1 MPAVTPE
8 MLIVMGVM
16 LLTIILFVTDKLR
29 VDVIAIL
36 ILTLL
41 GLIASMPG
49 LEPILTTGQLFSGFA
64 SSAVISIIAVM
75 IIGRGLDKTG
85 VMTIIAAVIFRYSGR
100 REGNIMAATSGS
112 VAVLSSFMQNI
123 GAAALFMPVVSR
135 LSTQTGLPI
144 SRLLMPMGFS
154 AILGG
159 TLTMVASSPLIALN
173 DLIDAKNATLP
184 AADRLNN
191 LNLFDVTPVGLMLV
205 GCGLLYFMS
214 LGKRLL
220 PSRGIDPS
228 NPTARA
234 TGTARYMRRIH
245 GVDAAVRE
253 IVVPPGSPIVGFTID
268 EVQNQYE
275 VRIVATRYNGRSYI
289 EPPTE
294 TVITAPATLA
304 VIAEPKPLRTFISEG
319 RLTLRRKLREFRY
332 MLARSIAG
340 IAEIV
345 IPPQS
350 ALVGRTASEIRMRKV
365 YGLTLLS
372 ILRNGKAIKERLW
385 EMPIQAGDTLLVHTQ
400 WTDLAMLERNRD
412 FVVVTSNYP
421 REPQDPYKV
430 ALALSFFALSL
441 SLVVLSNIPVPVAFL
456 TGAVGMI
463 LFGVLSI
470 DEAYRAISWQTV
482 FLLAGLLPLGAAAAT
497 TGVADY
503 LAQGL
508 LQLANDPPAWVLQ
521 TLLALLA
528 TLLTLIMSNVGA
540 TVILVPIAISVALGA
555 GANATMFALTVALAA
570 SNSFILP
577 THQVNALVMGPGKYR
592 VSDYVRVGGIM
603 TLIFLVVVIAVLNLI
618 F

>member
-1 MPAVTPE
+1 MQPVTAE
-8 MLIVMGVM
+8 MMVVMGVM
-16 LLTIILFVTDKLR
+16 LLTIVLFVSDKLR
-29 VDVIAIL
+29 VDVTAIV

-41 GLIASMPG
+41 GLIASYPG
-49 LEPILTTGQLFSGFA
+49 FESILSPELLFSGFA
-64 SSAVISIIAVM
+64 SNAVISIIAVM

-100 REGNIMAATSGS
+100 REANIMSATSGS
-112 VAVLSSFMQNI
+112 VAILSSFMQNI

-173 DLIDAKNATLP
+173 DLINAKNETLSL
-184 AADRLNN
+184 ANQVDKLH
-191 LNLFDVTPVGLMLV
+191 LFDVTPVGLVLV
-205 GCGLLYFMS
+205 TCGLLYFMT

-220 PSRGIDPS
+220 PSDGT
-228 NPTARA
+228 NPTARP

-253 IVVPPGSPIVGFTID
+253 IVVPPGSTIVGSSID
-268 EVQNQYE
+268 EIQDKYE
-275 VRIVATRYNGRSYI
+275 VRIVATRYNDRSYI
-289 EPPTE
+289 EPPVE
-294 TVITAPATLA
+294 TVIVAPATLA
-304 VIAEPKPLRTFISEG
+304 VIAEPRPLKTFISEG
-319 RLTLRRKLREFRY
+319 RVILRRKLRDFRY

-350 ALVGRTASEIRMRKV
+350 SLIGKTASELRMRKV

-372 ILRNGKAIKERLW
+372 ILRTGKAIKERLW
-385 EMPIQAGDTLLVHTQ
+385 EAPIQAGDTLLVHTQ
-400 WTDLAMLERNRD
+400 WTDLAMLEGNRD

-430 ALALSFFALSL
+430 VLALSFFALSL
-441 SLVVLSNIPVPVAFL
+441 SLIVLSNVPVPVAFL
-456 TGAVGMI
+456 TGALGMI

-470 DEAYRAISWQTV
+470 DEAYRAVSWQTV
-482 FLLAGLLPLGAAAAT
+482 FLLAGLLPLGTAAAT

-503 LAQGL
+503 LAQAL
-508 LQLANDPPAWVLQ
+508 LQAAGDPPAWVLQ
-521 TLLALLA
+521 ALIAVLA
-528 TLLTLIMSNVGA
+528 TGLTLIMSNVGA

-555 GANATMFALTVALAA
+555 GANPTMFALTVALAA

-577 THQVNALVMGPGKYR
+577 THQVNALVMGPGKYK
-592 VSDYVRVGGIM
+592 VGDYIRVGGIM
-603 TLIFLVVVIAVLNLI
+603 TVIFLVVVVAMLNLL

>member
-1 MPAVTPE
+1 MQALTTE
-8 MLIVMGVM
+8 MMVVMGVM
-16 LLTIILFVTDKLR
+16 LLTILLFVTDKLR
-29 VDVIAIL
+29 VDVTAIF

-49 LEPILTTGQLFSGFA
+49 LQPILSTDQLFSGFA
-64 SSAVISIIAVM
+64 SNAVISIIAVM

-85 VMTIIAAVIFRYSGR
+85 VMNIIAAVIFRYSGR
-100 REGNIMAATSGS
+100 REHHVMTATSGS

-144 SRLLMPMGFS
+144 SRLLMPMAFS

-173 DLIDAKNATLP
+173 DLIDAKNETLP
-184 AADRLNN
+184 MADRLSN
-191 LNLFDVTPVGLMLV
+191 LSLFDVTPVGLVLV
-205 GCGLLYFMS
+205 AAGLIYFMT

-220 PSRGIDPS
+220 PSRDM

-253 IVVPPGSPIVGFTID
+253 IIVPRGSPIVGFTID
-268 EVQNQYE
+268 DIQRKYQ
-275 VRIVATRYNGRSYI
+275 VRIVATRYNERSYI

-294 TVITAPATLA
+294 TVITAPAILG
-304 VIAEPKPLRTFISEG
+304 VIAEPAPLRTFLSEG
-319 RLTLRRKLREFRY
+319 RLTLRRKLRDFRY

-350 ALVGRTASEIRMRKV
+350 SLIGKTASEIRMRKV

-372 ILRNGKAIKERLW
+372 ILRAGKAIKERYW
-385 EMPIQAGDTLLVHTQ
+385 EVPIQAGDTLLVHTQ
-400 WTDLAMLERNRD
+400 WEDLAILEGNRD

-421 REPQDPYKV
+421 RESQHPYKV

-441 SLVVLSNIPVPVAFL
+441 SLVVLSDVPVPVAFL

-470 DEAYRAISWQTV
+470 DEAYRAVSWQTV
-482 FLLAGLLPLGAAAAT
+482 FLLAGLLPLGTAAAT

-503 LAQGL
+503 LAQAL
-508 LQLANDPPAWVLQ
+508 LQTAGDPPAWVLQ
-521 TLLALLA
+521 ALLA
-528 TLLTLIMSNVGA
+528 VLATVLTLIMSNVGA

-555 GANATMFALTVALAA
+555 DANPTMFALTVALAA

-592 VSDYVRVGGIM
+592 VGDYIRVGGIM
-603 TLIFLVVVIAVLNLI
+603 TLLFLAVVIVMLNLV

>member
-1 MPAVTPE
+1 MQTLTVE
-8 MLIVMGVM
+8 MMVVMGVM
-16 LLTIILFVTDKLR
+16 LLTIVLFVTDKLR
-29 VDVIAIL
+29 VDVTAIS

-41 GLIASMPG
+41 GLIASLPG
-49 LEPILTTGQLFSGFA
+49 FESMLTTDLLFSGFA
-64 SSAVISIIAVM
+64 SNAVISIIAVM

-85 VMTIIAAVIFRYSGR
+85 VMNIVAAMILRYSGR
-100 REGNIMAATSGS
+100 REAQVMSATSGS

-144 SRLLMPMGFS
+144 SRLLMPMGFC

-173 DLIDAKNATLP
+173 DLIAAKNETLP
-184 AADRLNN
+184 LAERLEH
-191 LNLFDVTPVGLMLV
+191 LDLFDVTPVGLVLV
-205 GCGLLYFMS
+205 ACGLLYFMT

-220 PSRGIDPS
+220 PARGA

-253 IVVPPGSPIVGFTID
+253 IIVPRGSPIAGFTID
-268 EVQNQYE
+268 EIQNKYE
-275 VRIVATRYNGRSYI
+275 VRIVATRYNERSYI
-289 EPPTE
+289 EPPIE
-294 TVITAPATLA
+294 TVITTPAILA
-304 VIAEPKPLRTFISEG
+304 VIAEPIPLRTFISEG
-319 RLTLRRKLREFRY
+319 RLALRRKLRDFRY

-350 ALVGRTASEIRMRKV
+350 TLIGKTASETRMRKV

-372 ILRNGKAIKERLW
+372 ILRSGKAIKERLW
-385 EMPIQAGDTLLVHTQ
+385 EEPIQAGDTLLVHTQ
-400 WTDLAMLERNRD
+400 WTDLAMLEGNRD

-421 REPQDPYKV
+421 REPQHPYKV
-430 ALALSFFALSL
+430 FLALSFFALSL
-441 SLVVLSNIPVPVAFL
+441 SLVVLSNVPVPVAFL

-470 DEAYRAISWQTV
+470 DEAYRAVSWQTV
-482 FLLAGLLPLGAAAAT
+482 FLLAGLLPLGTAAAT

-503 LAQGL
+503 LAQAL
-508 LQLANDPPAWVLQ
+508 LQAAGDPPTWVLQ
-521 TLLALLA
+521 ALLA
-528 TLLTLIMSNVGA
+528 VLATILTLIMSNVGA

-555 GANATMFALTVALAA
+555 GANPTMFALTVALAA

-577 THQVNALVMGPGKYR
+577 THQVNALVMGPGKYK
-592 VSDYVRVGGIM
+592 VGDYVRVGGIM
-603 TLIFLVVVIAVLNLI
+603 TAIFLVVVVSVLNLL

>member
-1 MPAVTPE
+1 MQAVTTE
-8 MLIVMGVM
+8 MMVVMGVM
-16 LLTIILFVTDKLR
+16 LLTITLFVTDKLR
-29 VDVIAIL
+29 VDVTAFL

-41 GLIASMPG
+41 GLIASLPW
-49 LEPILTTGQLFSGFA
+49 LEPILSTGQLFSGFA
-64 SSAVISIIAVM
+64 SNAVISIIAVM

-85 VMTIIAAVIFRYSGR
+85 VMNIIAAVILRYSGR
-100 REGNIMAATSGS
+100 REANVMTATSGS

-135 LSTQTGLPI
+135 LATQTGLPI

-173 DLIDAKNATLP
+173 DLINAKNETLP
-184 AADRLNN
+184 AADRLSN
-191 LNLFDVTPVGLMLV
+191 LNLFDVTPVGLVLV
-205 GCGLLYFMS
+205 VAGLVYFMT

-220 PSRGIDPS
+220 PARSM

-253 IVVPPGSPIVGFTID
+253 IIVPRGSPIVGFTID
-268 EVQNQYE
+268 DIQRKYQ
-275 VRIVATRYNGRSYI
+275 VRIVATRYNERSYI

-294 TVITAPATLA
+294 TVITAPAILA
-304 VIAEPKPLRTFISEG
+304 VIAEPLQLRAFLSEG
-319 RLTLRRKLREFRY
+319 RLTLRRKLRDFRY

-345 IPPQS
+345 VPPQS
-350 ALVGRTASEIRMRKV
+350 SLIGKTASEIRMRKV

-372 ILRNGKAIKERLW
+372 ILRAGKAIKERYW
-385 EMPIQAGDTLLVHTQ
+385 EVPIQAGDTLLVHTQ
-400 WTDLAMLERNRD
+400 WADLALLESDRD

-421 REPQDPYKV
+421 RESQDPYKV

-441 SLVVLSNIPVPVAFL
+441 SLVVLTNVPVPVAFL
-456 TGAVGMI
+456 TGAMGMI

-470 DEAYRAISWQTV
+470 DEAYGAVSWQTV
-482 FLLAGLLPLGAAAAT
+482 FLLAGLLPLGTAAAT
-497 TGVADY
+497 TGVAEY
-503 LAQGL
+503 LAQAL
-508 LQLANDPPAWVLQ
+508 LLASGDPPVWVLQ
-521 TLLALLA
+521 ALLA
-528 TLLTLIMSNVGA
+528 ILATVLTLIMSNVGA

-555 GANATMFALTVALAA
+555 GANPTMFALTVALAA

-603 TLIFLVVVIAVLNLI
+603 TLIFLVVVIAMLNVL